1 MRPQE
6 HVLCRLLADGAC
18 SAFPLALFVLFHGFL
33 YFDEVEAVVG
43 GKAIVLGCDDGHR
56 QVGRNPVERHPLV
69 MPCGTFSFKNLLH
82 TSDNHQRRDVHRHKT
97 INHYHY
103 SSGYKEEEQQIAD
116 YPQGVGK
123 LHGRRMITIVRLQ
136 RS

>member
-1 MRPQE
+1 MKENEKRK
-6 HVLCRLLADGAC
+6 RKRGA
-18 SAFPLALFVLFHGFL
+18 STISQQTAKNVF
-33 YFDEVEAVVG
+33 
-43 GKAIVLGCDDGHR
+43 HR

-82 TSDNHQRRDVHRHKT
+82 ASDNHQRRDVHRHKT